1 MHSHDFAKT
10 GRHSLQSSLRICR
23 RISWTYSERGS
34 SATKT
39 STSFLEQ
46 YWLVVYFLPPWL
58 RTRTHKTLP
67 LICLNLQTHDLR
79 VTVAME
85 RKRDSLNKFKTGR
98 EGMKA
103 RDIEKKYPAE
113 KAKKLVA
120 LLKERNLWYWD
131 PDFPQDE
138 EDRGHKTQ

>member
-1 MHSHDFAKT
+1 
-10 GRHSLQSSLRICR
+10 
-23 RISWTYSERGS
+23 
-34 SATKT
+34 
-39 STSFLEQ
+39 
-46 YWLVVYFLPPWL
+46 
-58 RTRTHKTLP
+58 
-67 LICLNLQTHDLR
+67 
-79 VTVAME
+79 ME